1 MICGSSSRI
10 HKTTFRN
17 EFFQIFFINATRHS
31 ADLSDL
37 KIIVI
42 KLKCLFSCLLSH
54 AMHKKGGGERKE
66 KKMFTTKIS

>member
-1 MICGSSSRI
+1 MPRDIR
-10 HKTTFRN
+10 T
-17 EFFQIFFINATRHS
+17 